1 MVQLDPIQLD
11 PKTTAL
17 VLIDLQN
24 GIVGLPLAPRTGP
37 DVAKRARDVAGRFRE
52 AGSPVVLVSVGFAPD
67 FADAP
72 SQPVD
77 QPLSGRSGGVPED
90 FSKLVDGL
98 KQPGDLTIV
107 KRQWG
112 AFYGTELDLQ
122 LRRRGIKTIVL
133 GGIASNFGVEST
145 GRQAWEHG
153 YAVVI
158 PEDLCTSLS
167 DELHQMAV
175 RHIFTRISRVT
186 QSGELAFAAA

>member
-1 MVQLDPIQLD
+1 MIQLA

-24 GIVGLPLAPRTGP
+24 GIVGLPLTPRTGP
-37 DVAKRARDVAGRFRE
+37 DVAQRSRDVANRFRE
-52 AGSPVVLVSVGFAPD
+52 AGSPIVLVNVGFAPD

-77 QPLSGRSGGVPED
+77 QPLSGRSGGMPED

-98 KQPGDLTIV
+98 KQPGDIIIT

-122 LRRRGIKTIVL
+122 LRRRGVNTIVL
-133 GGIASNFGVEST
+133 GGIATNFGVEST
-145 GRQAWEHG
+145 ARQAWEHG

-167 DELHQMAV
+167 EDLHHMAV
-175 RHIFTRISRVT
+175 RSIFPRISRVT
-186 QSGELAFAAA
+186 QSDELTFAA

>member
-1 MVQLDPIQLD
+1 MIKLD

-37 DVAKRARDVAGRFRE
+37 DVAQRSREIAGRFRV
-52 AGSPVVLVSVGFAPD
+52 AGSPVVLVNVGFAAD
-67 FADAP
+67 FGDAL

-77 QPLSGRSGGVPED
+77 QPMGRPEG
-90 FSKLVDGL
+90 SLPHNWSSLVDGL
-98 KQPGDLTIV
+98 KEAGDLTIT

-122 LRRRGIKTIVL
+122 LQRRGVKTIVL
-133 GGIASNFGVEST
+133 GGIATNFGVEST
-145 GRQAWEHG
+145 ARQAWEHG

-158 PEDLCTSLS
+158 PEDLCTSVS
-167 DELHQMAV
+167 EELHQMAV
-175 RHIFTRISRVT
+175 RNIFPRISRVT
-186 QSGELAFAAA
+186 RSDDLAFAA

>member
-1 MVQLDPIQLD
+1 MIQLD

-24 GIVGLPLAPRTGP
+24 GIVGLPLTPRTGP
-37 DVAKRARDVAGRFRE
+37 DVAQRSREVAHRFRE
-52 AGSPVVLVSVGFAPD
+52 AGSPVVLISVTFAPD
-67 FADAP
+67 FADAL

-77 QPLSGRSGGVPED
+77 QPLGGRSGGSLPAN
-90 FSKLVDGL
+90 FSTLVDGL
-98 KQPGDLTIV
+98 KQPGDITIV

-122 LRRRGIKTIVL
+122 LRRRGVTTIVL
-133 GGIASNFGVEST
+133 GGIATNFGVEST
-145 GRQAWEHG
+145 ARQAWEHG

-167 DELHQMAV
+167 EELHQMAV
-175 RHIFTRISRVT
+175 RHIFPRISRVI
-186 QSGELAFAAA
+186 QSGDLALGAAGAA